1 MDYKIIIDASHG
13 GDDTGCLLS
22 NIPEKNIALELSKY
36 MYQKFESLN
45 VPVMLVRD
53 KDETIFPSDR
63 IKKITEMYGD
73 HKFVIVISNHVY
85 SKQEYEIV
93 YGIKQSS
100 QLPNRIASNLMHHHE
115 QVIWHS
121 KRLGSNAHLDYY
133 LMHRNTANMQV
144 LRISYPFV
152 QNRGDL
158 DKGVDIIV
166 DAIYEYIG
174 GKVQNDWYQVSK
186 GDTMWNVAKKFHL
199 SVDELKVLNGFTDNL
214 LRTGDKIKTKKAEN
228 VIQYVVGKGE
238 NLYQICQKFHIDL
251 EELMEYNHKKSNL
264 VQMGDMIQIPNRNS
278 IEHSV
283 RKGENLYQIASAYH
297 IDVKELVKKNHLQGK
312 QIQAGDIITIEQ
324 NSK

>member
-1 MDYKIIIDASHG
+1 
-13 GDDTGCLLS
+13 
-22 NIPEKNIALELSKY
+22 

-53 KDETIFPSDR
+53 KDATIFPSDR

-85 SKQEYEIV
+85 SNKSYEIV
-93 YGIKQSS
+93 YGLQQSS
-100 QLPNRIASNLMHHHE
+100 QLSNRIASNLLHHHE
-115 QVIWHS
+115 QVICHF

-133 LMHRNTANMQV
+133 SIHRDIANMQV

-158 DKGVDIIV
+158 DKGVDTIV
-166 DAIYEYIG
+166 DTIYEYIG
-174 GKVQNDWYQVSK
+174 GKVENDWYQVSK

-199 SVDELKVLNGFTDNL
+199 SVNELKVLNGFTDNL
-214 LRTGDKIKTKKAEN
+214 LRTGDKIKTKKEES
-228 VIQYVVGKGE
+228 IIHYVVGKGE
-238 NLYQICQKFHIDL
+238 NLYQICQKFHINI

-264 VQMGDMIQIPNRNS
+264 VQMGDMIQIPNRNL

-283 RKGENLYQIASAYH
+283 CKGENLYQIASTYH
-297 IDVKELVKKNHLQGK
+297 TDVKELVKKNHLENK
-312 QIQAGDIITIEQ
+312 QIQVGNIITI
-324 NSK
+324 

>member
-13 GDDTGCLLS
+13 GDDTGCMLS
-22 NIPEKNIALELSKY
+22 NIPEKNITLELSKY
-36 MYQKFESLN
+36 MYQKFEALN

-53 KDETIFPSDR
+53 KDETIFPVER

-85 SKQEYEIV
+85 SDKSYEIV
-93 YGIKQSS
+93 YGLQQSS
-100 QLPNRIASNLMHHHE
+100 QLPNRIASNLMQHHE
-115 QVIWHS
+115 QVICRS

-133 LMHRNTANMQV
+133 SIHRDIANMQV

-158 DKGVDIIV
+158 DKGVDTIV
-166 DAIYEYIG
+166 DTIYEYIG
-174 GKVQNDWYQVSK
+174 GKVENDWYQVSK

-214 LRTGDKIKTKKAEN
+214 LRTGDKIKTKKEEN

-238 NLYQICQKFHIDL
+238 NLYQICHKFDIDL
-251 EELMEYNHKKSNL
+251 IELMEYNHKKSNL
-264 VQMGDMIQIPNRNS
+264 IQMGDVIQIPKRNS

-283 RKGENLYQIASAYH
+283 CKGENLYQIAGRYQT
-297 IDVKELVKKNHLQGK
+297 DVKELVTKNHLQNK
-312 QIQAGDIITIEQ
+312 QVQTGDIITI
-324 NSK
+324 

>member
-1 MDYKIIIDASHG
+1 MNYKIIIDASHG
-13 GDDTGCLLS
+13 GDDTGCMLS
-22 NIPEKNIALELSKY
+22 NIPEKNITLELSKY

-53 KDETIFPSDR
+53 KDETIFPVDR

-85 SKQEYEIV
+85 SDKSYEVV
-93 YGIKQSS
+93 YGLQQSS
-100 QLPNRIASNLMHHHE
+100 QLPNRIVSNLMQHHE
-115 QVIWHS
+115 QVICHS
-121 KRLGSNAHLDYY
+121 KRLGSNVHLDYY
-133 LMHRNTANMQV
+133 SIHRDIANMQV

-158 DKGVDIIV
+158 DKGVDTIV
-166 DAIYEYIG
+166 DTIYEYIG
-174 GKVQNDWYQVSK
+174 GKVENDWYQVSK

-214 LRTGDKIKTKKAEN
+214 LRTGDRIKTKKEEN

-238 NLYQICQKFHIDL
+238 NLYQICRRFDIDL
-251 EELMEYNHKKSNL
+251 IELMEYNHKKSNL
-264 VQMGDMIQIPNRNS
+264 IQMGDVIQIPKRNS

-283 RKGENLYQIASAYH
+283 CKGENLYQIAGRYQT
-297 IDVKELVKKNHLQGK
+297 DVEELVTKNHLQNK
-312 QIQAGDIITIEQ
+312 QVQTGDIITI
-324 NSK
+324 